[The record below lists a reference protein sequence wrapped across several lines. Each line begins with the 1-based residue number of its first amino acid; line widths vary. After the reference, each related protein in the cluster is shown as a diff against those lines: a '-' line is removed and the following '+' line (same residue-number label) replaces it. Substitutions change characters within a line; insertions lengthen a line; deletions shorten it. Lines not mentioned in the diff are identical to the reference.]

1 MKINVLGTGGFL
13 HRGVL
18 IHRAFVFDY
27 TELFPAFHV
36 LEEVRKH
43 VDIIMKI
50 GTVIQRTE
58 IGKKID
64 LESSHIASNIAHVL

>member
-1 MKINVLGTGGFL
+1 MKINVLRSGGFI

-43 VDIIMKI
+43 VDIIMKL
-50 GTVIQRTE
+50 GTVTQGTVTQRTE
-58 IGKKID
+58 KWKKD
-64 LESSHIASNIAHVL
+64 